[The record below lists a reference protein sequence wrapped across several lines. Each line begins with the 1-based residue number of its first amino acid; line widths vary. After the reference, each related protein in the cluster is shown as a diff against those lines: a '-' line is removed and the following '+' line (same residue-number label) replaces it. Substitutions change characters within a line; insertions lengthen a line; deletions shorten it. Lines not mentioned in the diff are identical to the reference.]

1 MFYKILLP
9 CYLQQSEQ
17 KKKKPKKNTRKFTLL
32 ARSVLEKEDAIVKK
46 INSIKEMTALNLN
59 KVKGVPSQHDTIQLS
74 LQLVKTKGVFQ
85 LLESNWIIA
94 QLLMWFKQA
103 KRALPKPTAKL
114 ASVIHMVLALE

>member
-1 MFYKILLP
+1 MCFTRFCSPVISHNLNR
-9 CYLQQSEQ
+9 

-46 INSIKEMTALNLN
+46 INSIKEMTALHLN

-85 LLESNWIIA
+85 LLESN
-94 QLLMWFKQA
+94 
-103 KRALPKPTAKL
+103 
-114 ASVIHMVLALE
+114 